1 MSETNSEVRFQLYL
15 AEVADV
21 VASQPAEAL
30 PAGPPTMTLITAMSR
45 LREACRHRKPESV
58 ATTAGALGLDA
69 GQLAAYVTD
78 DGNLRTNPLVQQW
91 LRTLP
96 PDERDAL
103 RRYQDNG

>member
-1 MSETNSEVRFQLYL
+1 FL

-30 PAGPPTMTLITAMSR
+30 PAAPPTGDLITAMSL
-45 LREACRHRKPESV
+45 LREARRHGAPESV

-69 GQLAAYVTD
+69 RQLAAYVTE
-78 DGNLRTNPLVQQW
+78 DGNLHTNPQVQQW
-91 LRTLP
+91 LPTLP